1 MSELL
6 TTVLLDSA
14 VFLEWARL
22 QEAELQMATSTSG
35 NSTTVRRVVVLCVC
49 RMITQQQRRCSG

>member
-6 TTVLLDSA
+6 TMVLLDSA
-14 VFLEWARL
+14 VFVEWARL

-35 NSTTVRRVVVLCVC
+35 NSMYC
-49 RMITQQQRRCSG
+49 

>member
-6 TTVLLDSA
+6 TMVLLDSA
-14 VFLEWARL
+14 VFVEWARL

-35 NSTTVRRVVVLCVC
+35 NSMYCKTSGGTGCLSNDYTTAASL
-49 RMITQQQRRCSG
+49 